1 VVVTVNASVPT
12 GSSLHIEAENWSA
25 MSGVLTEAC
34 SDAGG
39 TKDVGWIDN
48 GDWMDYAINPTTS
61 GTYTLKLR
69 IASPYST
76 ASLQVKNGATV
87 LATVNL
93 PSTGG
98 WQNWQTVSVTV
109 NLTAGPQTLRLAAN
123 SSLGWNINWLELSQ
137 GTNQAPT
144 ANAGADQSITEPAS
158 SVTLTGSGTDADGTI
173 ASYAW
178 TKLSGGAATITSP
191 SSASTSVTG
200 LTQGSYTFRLTVTD
214 NSGATATDDVVVT
227 VNASVPTGSSLH
239 IEAENWSAMSG
250 VLTENTA
257 DVGGGKDVGWID
269 LNDWMDYAI
278 NPTASGTYTLSLR
291 IASIYNTSQL
301 QVKSGATVLATVNI
315 PNTGGYQAW
324 QTINVPINLT
334 AGAQTLRILSTSA
347 QGFNINWLE
356 IASPGTVTGR
366 IAAAP
371 IREQMETVISTAAI
385 YPNPVRDRFTMTLQ
399 NSFAGAMKVQVVNMA
414 GVLQKQF
421 SVNKANNIMRTD
433 LSISDL
439 PKGEYLLLIDMNG
452 KKESRKIIK
461 L

>member
-1 VVVTVNASVPT
+1 
-12 GSSLHIEAENWSA
+12 
-25 MSGVLTEAC
+25 VLTEST
-34 SDAGG
+34 SDVGG
-39 TKDVGWIDN
+39 TLDVGWIDN
-48 GDWMDYAINPTTS
+48 GDWMDYAINPSTS
-61 GTYTLKLR
+61 GTYTLRLR
-69 IASPYST
+69 TASPYNT
-76 ASLQVKNGATV
+76 ASLLVKTGATV

-98 WQNWQTVSVTV
+98 WQNWTTVSVTV

-144 ANAGADQSITEPAS
+144 ANAGDDQSITQPAS

-191 SSASTSVTG
+191 SSASTTVTG
-200 LTQGSYTFRLTVTD
+200 LAQGSYTFRLTVTD

-227 VNASVPTGSSLH
+227 VSASVPSGSSLH

-250 VLTENTA
+250 VLTESTS
-257 DVGGGKDVGWID
+257 DVGGTLDVGWID
-269 LNDWMDYAI
+269 NGDWMDYAI
-278 NPTASGTYTLSLR
+278 NPSTSGTYTLRLR

-301 QVKSGATVLATVNI
+301 QVKNGATVLATVNL

-324 QTINVPINLT
+324 QTVSVNINLA
-334 AGAQTLRILSTSA
+334 AGPQTLRLLSTSA

-356 IASPGTVTGR
+356 IGSSTAVTGR

-371 IREQMETVISTAAI
+371 VSERMETSSITTAI

-399 NSFAGAMKVQVVNMA
+399 NNYSGTMKVQVVNMA

-421 SVNKANNIMRTD
+421 TVNKTNNISRTD

-439 PKGEYLLLIDMNG
+439 PKGEYLIMVDMNG
-452 KKESRKIIK
+452 KKETRKIIK

>member
-1 VVVTVNASVPT
+1 
-12 GSSLHIEAENWSA
+12 
-25 MSGVLTEAC
+25 
-34 SDAGG
+34 
-39 TKDVGWIDN
+39 
-48 GDWMDYAINPTTS
+48 
-61 GTYTLKLR
+61 
-69 IASPYST
+69 
-76 ASLQVKNGATV
+76 
-87 LATVNL
+87 
-93 PSTGG
+93 
-98 WQNWQTVSVTV
+98 
-109 NLTAGPQTLRLAAN
+109 
-123 SSLGWNINWLELSQ
+123 
-137 GTNQAPT
+137 
-144 ANAGADQSITEPAS
+144 
-158 SVTLTGSGTDADGTI
+158 
-173 ASYAW
+173 
-178 TKLSGGAATITSP
+178 
-191 SSASTSVTG
+191 
-200 LTQGSYTFRLTVTD
+200 
-214 NSGATATDDVVVT
+214 VVVT